1 MNDNMV
7 VEALRYMLAEVE
19 EKLTSVEEENARL
32 KEENE
37 RLYLLYQEAV
47 EIIESADTA
56 PLAIC
61 EAYMAWKGKKEMNGQ
76 YRECPFCDK
85 DGFQEVEEATFKTHT
100 EYRVACA
107 NCGAHGPNEISVE
120 QAIKKWN
127 LRRPFDMLQAQLIGL
142 NQRITAFAG
151 QLQAW
156 GYENAARE
164 LISEILGGIVDAPD
178 YYTLQ
183 DELAKEKARTESLGA
198 VLSQL
203 LHDK

>member
-1 MNDNMV
+1 
-7 VEALRYMLAEVE
+7 
-19 EKLTSVEEENARL
+19 
-32 KEENE
+32 
-37 RLYLLYQEAV
+37 
-47 EIIESADTA
+47 
-56 PLAIC
+56 
-61 EAYMAWKGKKEMNGQ
+61 MNGQ

-183 DELAKEKARTESLGA
+183 DELARRTASLHYANTVCMEQKHVIDRLKEDAERLAELPYPP
-198 VLSQL
+198 LSGMSSQDNFDRGTACKYCHKVRSVGHAPDCPIT
-203 LHDK
+203 LHRALMKELE